1 MRDSTE
7 DGLVPDE
14 RDDVLS
20 RVSDELVRAQKRYYG
35 KGPSAAKAYLLDDF
49 LLVVMRGGRTVAE
62 QSMTDFGQEGLV
74 RTFREQFE
82 HEMGDRQVAIVEGL
96 TGRTVLGHQSQLL
109 MTPDAV
115 VELFFFAP
123 AAATAAAGRGSGQ

>member
-1 MRDSTE
+1 MDEGRRDMPLPG
-7 DGLVPDE
+7 DH
-14 RDDVLS
+14 DDVLT

-62 QSMTDFGQEGLV
+62 QTMTDFGQEDLV
-74 RTFREQFE
+74 RTFRQQFE

-109 MTPDAV
+109 LTPDAV

-123 AAATAAAGRGSGQ
+123 APVPAR